1 MKKKTKAAIASL
13 SLLLLSALFI
23 PGILER
29 SKNNS
34 LDKSQAFTEHYI
46 PTTKK
51 AEECLATDQQL
62 NQESSLLAGTATL
75 ALTEFKRIT
84 QETFKPSAEY
94 EVIIRTAVKSFSAS
108 QDSYAKTLK
117 ADQDCWKELS
127 RQMEQ
132 TALALNVY
140 ESFKTPDQAM
150 VTEEAAINTKQRTLV
165 SKLGDS
171 VDMKVLYESFVTFT
185 STNDEKKMREIFSS
199 ITPAFESLVTFYAQ
213 MIGVSQQRSELKQK
227 YYQSKKQLFAEKIE
241 ANKDTGIIR
250 MLWPF

>member
-1 MKKKTKAAIASL
+1 MKKKTKAALVSL
-13 SLLLLSALFI
+13 ALLLLSTLFI
-23 PGILER
+23 PGFLER

-34 LDKSQAFTEHYI
+34 VDKNQAFIEHYI

-62 NQESSLLAGTATL
+62 NQESSLLAGTSAL
-75 ALTEFKRIT
+75 ALTEFQRIA
-84 QETFKPSAEY
+84 QENFKPSAEY
-94 EVIIRTAVKSFSAS
+94 EIIISIAVKNFSAS

-117 ADQDCWKELS
+117 TDQDCWKELS

-140 ESFKTPDQAM
+140 EKFKTPDQAM
-150 VTEEAAINTKQRTLV
+150 VTEEAAINTKERALV

-171 VDMKVLYESFVTFT
+171 VDMNALYESFVTFT
-185 STNDEKKMREIFSS
+185 STKDEKKMREIFSS
-199 ITPAFESLVTFYAQ
+199 ITPVFESLVTFYGQ
-213 MIGVSQQRSELKQK
+213 MVGVSQQRAELKQK

-241 ANKDTGIIR
+241 ANKDTGILGV
-250 MLWPF
+250 LWPF